1 MSAAVTLLQG
11 VGSGWTRH
19 KMNMYLY
26 IIFYGVAL
34 FQDGYKYYQQ
44 SKAGELGPS
53 VPLPSACQ
61 L

>member
-1 MSAAVTLLQG
+1 VEPVNIVSAAVTLLQG

-44 SKAGELGPS
+44 SKAGEN
-53 VPLPSACQ
+53 
-61 L
+61 